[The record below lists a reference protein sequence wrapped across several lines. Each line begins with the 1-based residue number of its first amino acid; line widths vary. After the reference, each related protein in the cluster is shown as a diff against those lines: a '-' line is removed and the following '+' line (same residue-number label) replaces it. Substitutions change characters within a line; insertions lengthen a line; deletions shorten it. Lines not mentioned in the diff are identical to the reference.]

1 MSEKIKRF
9 SNFVNEDLDQGN
21 TLKSIIGFFTKAKNS
36 NTVPSDETGSKSG
49 TTSTTVPSTTSVP
62 VNTSLAKSFINRIL
76 PTVGV
81 KESPA
86 NSNSGPEVNKFLS
99 RIGLGGRNAWCMAYV
114 YTMFDDIFKDLGKP
128 NKLKKTGAVMTSWN
142 SVPNSEKI
150 GIEKARNNPSIVKPG
165 MVFYSRG
172 KNIAHTGIVLSV
184 DTNNKTFKTIEGNLS
199 NKVGMTERK
208 MQAPELIGFVDFFS
222 DMRNPTIDSELASAG
237 SQIYSQKV

>member
-1 MSEKIKRF
+1 MSERIKRF

-21 TLKSIIGFFTKAKNS
+21 ALKSIIGFFTKAKNS
-36 NTVPSDETGSKSG
+36 DSVSSDEEGSKSG
-49 TTSTTVPSTTSVP
+49 TASATPASTTSVP
-62 VNTSLAKSFINRIL
+62 VNTSLAKSFMNRIL

-99 RIGLGGRNAWCMAYV
+99 RIGLGGRNSWCMAYV

-128 NKLKKTGAVMTSWN
+128 NKLKKTGAVMTSWK
-142 SVPNSEKI
+142 SVPSSDKI
-150 GIEKARNNPSIVKPG
+150 DIAKARNNPSLVKPG

-184 DTNNKTFKTIEGNLS
+184 DPTKKTFKTIEGNLS
-199 NKVGMTERK
+199 NKVGMVERK
-208 MQAPELIGFVDFFS
+208 FEAPELLGFADFLS
-222 DMRNPTIDSELASAG
+222 DMRNQNVDLELASAG
-237 SQIYSQKV
+237 SQIYSKKV